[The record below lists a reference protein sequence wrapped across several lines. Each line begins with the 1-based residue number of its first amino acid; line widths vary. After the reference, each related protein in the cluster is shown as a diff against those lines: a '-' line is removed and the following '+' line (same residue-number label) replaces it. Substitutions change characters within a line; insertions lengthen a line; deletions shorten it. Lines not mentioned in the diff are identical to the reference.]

1 MRRHEQKDTNCR
13 EQVAAAA
20 RGLPGAGGGGGGAGP
35 AASGGRGHPPAP
47 SSLSSKR
54 KKGKENPTEEV
65 TEQDL
70 RDEQEITQGWDD
82 KGWDSGAK
90 WLERPV

>member
-1 MRRHEQKDTNCR
+1 MRRHEQKDTTCR
-13 EQVAAAA
+13 ERAAA
-20 RGLPGAGGGGGGAGP
+20 RGLPGAGGAGP
-35 AASGGRGHPPAP
+35 AGSGGRGYPPAP

-70 RDEQEITQGWDD
+70 RDEQEITRGWDD
-82 KGWDSGAK
+82 KGWGSGAK
-90 WLERPV
+90 WLEQPV